1 MQPLR
6 PCFAGRT
13 TFLIL
18 ALPPGGKGQRTFQCF
33 DCDGPES
40 AENRKGDG
48 LVEERVTAAEVGPPG
63 TFVGFEHAELMFLKS
78 TQGRKGNLL
87 IPSPHLFGF
96 NR

>member
-18 ALPPGGKGQRTFQCF
+18 ALPPGGKGSA
-33 DCDGPES
+33 PSSALIAMALS

-48 LVEERVTAAEVGPPG
+48 LVEERATAAEVGPPG